1 MFSERSV
8 RVSDRGEKTVVIFLT
23 CGRML
28 LAATGEKK
36 LLVNDKITACA
47 KEICRL
53 GVVCKVSN
61 REILS
66 GETFCLPEILLSIL
80 NFVLRVTYCF
90 LHTADW
96 PTTDVLGMYCY
107 FPIIWL
113 VNFV

>member
-1 MFSERSV
+1 
-8 RVSDRGEKTVVIFLT
+8 
-23 CGRML
+23 ML
-28 LAATGEKK
+28 MQGTTIEARK
-36 LLVNDKITACA
+36 LLVDDKITAHVN
-47 KEICRL
+47 EICL
-53 GVVCKVSN
+53 MGVVCKVSN
-61 REILS
+61 RKTLS
-66 GETFCLPEILLSIL
+66 GETFCVPEILLSIL

>member
-1 MFSERSV
+1 MTFRSRLRKYVFSERSV

-28 LAATGEKK
+28 LAATGAKK

-66 GETFCLPEILLSIL
+66 GETFCLPEKRLLSNISEAPWVR
-80 NFVLRVTYCF
+80 N
-90 LHTADW
+90 
-96 PTTDVLGMYCY
+96 
-107 FPIIWL
+107 
-113 VNFV
+113 

>member
-1 MFSERSV
+1 MSKKY
-8 RVSDRGEKTVVIFLT
+8 VSW
-23 CGRML
+23 ML
-28 LAATGEKK
+28 Y
-36 LLVNDKITACA
+36 A
-47 KEICRL
+47 KFQI
-53 GVVCKVSN
+53 GT
-61 REILS
+61 LS

-90 LHTADW
+90 LHTAEW